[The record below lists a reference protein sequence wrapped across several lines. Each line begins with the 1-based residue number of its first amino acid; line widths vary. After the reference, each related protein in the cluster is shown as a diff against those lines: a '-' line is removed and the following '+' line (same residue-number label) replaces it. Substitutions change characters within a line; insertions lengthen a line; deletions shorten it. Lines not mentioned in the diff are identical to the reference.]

1 MNFLNP
7 LYLFALIAA
16 AVPVIIHLLHRQRV
30 KIEEFPSLE
39 FVRKMLRKKT
49 RRFKLKQLLLLVVR
63 TLTVLFIAL
72 ALARPTLMSGS
83 AARGH
88 LPTTAVIVL
97 DNSFSM
103 GRREANRVL
112 FDVAREKTLELLDYF
127 DRNDE
132 VFILSAAAGGRAMNE
147 TGTGDVER
155 LARLVS
161 EIELGY
167 AGTDIPGALARAA
180 TIVSESTNP
189 NREIYLVSDMQRAGW
204 RDLARKI
211 DASGSG
217 AKLLIVDLGEEIGNS
232 FVKDLSF
239 RIPSGTDALY
249 MDATFGRSGGG
260 SAQGRVAEVF
270 LKGALL
276 ERTVFSPGEGAEE
289 RERFG
294 LPPSAGLAWG
304 EVRLAADKLEAD
316 DVRFFA
322 LMARTRRVGIVGD
335 AYYIKTA
342 LSPEGGGLFRPVEI
356 EEGTLSNE
364 VLAGMDILV
373 LSNVVRLL
381 PMETEAVSQFVE
393 GGGSVLIFLGNRVDT
408 GAYNHNILP
417 VLGDATIEGVYG
429 GEGGYYAMERFEREH
444 PVFARFKSDEN
455 PFKDI
460 RFYSFMKVNPG
471 GGNAIARFT
480 DGSPAVVEVAERVV
494 LFTFP
499 AGDSWTD
506 FPLAAQFLPFIHEVS
521 LFLSS
526 SMGFGENYTVGQEV
540 VVRVARHEGD
550 TALDGP
556 TGTSFVFPQLVG
568 HGQGYRIDPPA
579 VPGVYFLK
587 SADET
592 LSVFAV
598 NVDAAESDLAKI
610 SESDMAS
617 GIEGLDIRRIR
628 GVEDLGESISVLR
641 RGRELSHTFIWL
653 ALILLL
659 VETVIASDL
668 LDRFR
673 GADDNDALE
682 HLSKTKA

>member
-7 LYLFALIAA
+7 LYLLAALT
-16 AVPVIIHLLHRQRV
+16 AVVPIIIHLLHRQRV

-39 FVRKMLRKKT
+39 FVRKMLRRKT
-49 RRFKLKQLLLLVVR
+49 KRFRLKQLLLLIIR
-63 TLTVLFIAL
+63 TLIVLFIAL
-72 ALARPTLMSGS
+72 ALARPTLMRGS

-97 DNSFSM
+97 DDSFSM

-112 FDVAREKTLELLDYF
+112 FDVAKEKTLELLNYF

-132 VFILSAAAGGRAMNE
+132 VFILTASTGGRPVNE
-147 TGTGDVER
+147 TGTGDVDR
-155 LARLVS
+155 LARQVAEA
-161 EIELGY
+161 EITY
-167 AGTDIPGALARAA
+167 AGTDLAVPLRRAVS
-180 TIVSESTNP
+180 IVNESTNP
-189 NREIYLVSDMQRAGW
+189 NREIYLVSDMQQAGW
-204 RDLARKI
+204 RDVVERI

-217 AKLLIVDLGEEIGNS
+217 ARLLIVDLGEESANS
-232 FVKDLSF
+232 CVRELSF

-249 MDATFGRSGGG
+249 MDVTFGRSGGG

-270 LKGALL
+270 LKEALL
-276 ERTVFSPGEGAEE
+276 ERTVFSPGEGSEE
-289 RERFG
+289 RERFR
-294 LPPSAGLAWG
+294 LPRAAGHVWG
-304 EVRLAADKLEAD
+304 EVRLAADKLEVD

-335 AYYIKTA
+335 AYYIRAA

-356 EEGTLSNE
+356 EEGGLSNQ
-364 VLAGMDILV
+364 VLAGIDILV

-381 PMETEAVSQFVE
+381 PMEIDAVSRFVE

-408 GAYNHNILP
+408 GAYNRNILP

-429 GEGGYYAMERFEREH
+429 GEGGFYSIQRFEREH
-444 PVFARFKSDEN
+444 PVFARFKSDGN
-455 PFKDI
+455 PFEEI
-460 RFYSFMKVNPG
+460 RFYRFMRVNPG

-480 DGSPAVVEVAERVV
+480 DGSAAVAEIAERVM
-494 LFTFP
+494 LFAFP
-499 AGDSWTD
+499 ADDSWTD
-506 FPLAAQFLPFIHEVS
+506 FPLAPQFLPFVHEVN

-526 SMGFGENYTVGQEV
+526 SMGFGENYMVGEEV
-540 VVRVARHEGD
+540 VVRAARREGEA
-550 TALDGP
+550 ALEGP
-556 TGTSFVFPQLVG
+556 TGTSIVFPQLVG

-579 VPGVYFLK
+579 VPGIYFLR

-610 SESDMAS
+610 SEGDMSSDL
-617 GIEGLDIRRIR
+617 EGLDVSRIR
-628 GVEDLGESISVLR
+628 GVEGIGESISVLR
-641 RGRELSHTFIWL
+641 RGRELSHSFIWL

-668 LDRFR
+668 LTRFR
-673 GADDNDALE
+673 GAENDDAFE
-682 HLSKTKA
+682 HL